1 MLEDCER
8 VNPGKNIPDAGTMKS
23 NSLWG
28 EQMDSVVQR
37 RAKREMCL
45 KLSEWERQRQEERE
59 H

>member
-45 KLSEWERQRQEERE
+45 KLSE
-59 H
+59 